1 MGAEEILKILSCGKE
16 LTLLEIAQKSEY
28 SEQSVKKAIRR
39 LLKDVSE
46 DIQFRILS
54 REEKEQRYGH
64 KLGCKIRIY
73 WLNGGGSPNGK

>member
-1 MGAEEILKILSCGKE
+1 MGASEILKILSGNGE
-16 LTLLEIAQKSEY
+16 LTLSEIAEKSEY
-28 SEQSVKKAIRR
+28 SQQSVKKAIRR

-54 REEKEQRYGH
+54 QEEKENRYGH

-73 WLNGGGSPNGK
+73 WLN

>member
-1 MGAEEILKILSCGKE
+1 MGASEILKILRGSGE
-16 LTLLEIAQKSEY
+16 LTFLEIAEKSEY
-28 SEQSVKKAIRR
+28 SSESVKKGIKR

-54 REEKEQRYGH
+54 KEEKEDRYGH

-73 WLNGGGSPNGK
+73 WLNEEGSQNGK